1 MSRLKTLLTSSS
13 GRTSTGSK
21 LPTQCIYQDY
31 RDIKPEHWP
40 WKHFKPSEIACQ
52 QISEKGYCGCGGS
65 ILINFKAMDKLEAF
79 REHVGVPVRVNSPF
93 RCHTHNQ
100 NVGGSPN
107 SQHRHGIA
115 FDIRITSKL
124 TREKI
129 HWSAKAVGFKAF
141 GDYNTFVHVD
151 DRDTPA
157 YWDHRT

>member
-1 MSRLKTLLTSSS
+1 
-13 GRTSTGSK
+13 
-21 LPTQCIYQDY
+21 
-31 RDIKPEHWP
+31 
-40 WKHFKPSEIACQ
+40 
-52 QISEKGYCGCGGS
+52 
-65 ILINFKAMDKLEAF
+65 MDKLEAF
-79 REHVGVPVRVNSPF
+79 REHVGVPVTINSAF
-93 RCHTHNQ
+93 RSEQHNKA
-100 NVGGSPN
+100 VGGSPN